1 MENGIICSYSI
12 KDTIFADDNAIL
24 SLLYILE
31 SGKQE
36 FFFALYPND
45 KCIMRATI
53 CRLHDSR
60 YQLDF
65 VIPESFVDEINMD
78 DFFCKPAILF
88 IPAPTGS
95 NVSNIS
101 IFISQNDVESVSL
114 SIAENA
120 PRKATVIIKAFRAD
134 SEDNKWNDSKQTA
147 LFRFNPQD
155 FNPNHNR
162 GVIYDMT
169 TNINQQHSFK
179 NAVKIGFGKTTYIFY
194 HEIISEDLGFFII
207 KSPDKVCHE
216 DFVNVVDSI
225 RSAYA
230 LLNGYY
236 IADSVFYVSMRPGRK
251 ETLTFKFKHMT
262 KF

>member
-1 MENGIICSYSI
+1 MENGIIGSYLI

-120 PRKATVIIKAFRAD
+120 PRKVTVIIKAFRAD
-134 SEDNKWNDSKQTA
+134 SENNKWKDSKQTA

-179 NAVKIGFGKTTYIFY
+179 NAVK
-194 HEIISEDLGFFII
+194 L
-207 KSPDKVCHE
+207 
-216 DFVNVVDSI
+216 
-225 RSAYA
+225 
-230 LLNGYY
+230 
-236 IADSVFYVSMRPGRK
+236 
-251 ETLTFKFKHMT
+251 
-262 KF
+262 

>member
-1 MENGIICSYSI
+1 MENGVGGYSI

-53 CRLHDSR
+53 SRLQDSR

-65 VIPESFVDEINMD
+65 VIPEAFADEINVD
-78 DFFCKPAILF
+78 DFFCKPAVLG
-88 IPAPTGS
+88 IPSPTGS
-95 NVSNIS
+95 NVSNIN

-134 SEDNKWNDSKQTA
+134 YDDNK
-147 LFRFNPQD
+147 
-155 FNPNHNR
+155 
-162 GVIYDMT
+162 
-169 TNINQQHSFK
+169 
-179 NAVKIGFGKTTYIFY
+179 
-194 HEIISEDLGFFII
+194 
-207 KSPDKVCHE
+207 
-216 DFVNVVDSI
+216 
-225 RSAYA
+225 
-230 LLNGYY
+230 
-236 IADSVFYVSMRPGRK
+236 
-251 ETLTFKFKHMT
+251 
-262 KF
+262 